1 MRERIA
7 ASWKDLE
14 KKYDAKKE
22 TQVKKQGFLF
32 CVNNYINI
40 FLNSTS
46 SQTRTTHDRIMECHE
61 SEKSDI

>member
-14 KKYDAKKE
+14 KNYDAKKE

-46 SQTRTTHDRIMECHE
+46 SQTRTTHDVITERHE
-61 SEKSDI
+61 PEKI